1 MTYICLDLNQLHME
15 MMNSLAPVIV
25 LASFPHLFVSALT
38 QILLYNWNALFSLE
52 NGRLKISVQSLIYSI
67 THSLNLS

>member
-1 MTYICLDLNQLHME
+1 MNVYIIKYIIWLHIIQTYIHPMTYICLDLNQLHME

-38 QILLYNWNALFSLE
+38 QILLYN
-52 NGRLKISVQSLIYSI
+52 
-67 THSLNLS
+67 